1 MIERLS
7 DTIKIVLVVVV
18 LSFGFALKA
27 EETRLKGFF
36 DKFPAAVKK
45 EIEKDFSYN
54 LYQGA
59 DDVYNKRNSQRE
71 FYTNPGTTIPND
83 RNTLLKWAY
92 HLPPTCKQGDGTGCW
107 RLVYQQYKRNPLP
120 INPI

>member
-36 DKFPAAVKK
+36 DKFPTAVKK
-45 EIEKDFSYN
+45 EIEKTMA
-54 LYQGA
+54 YQKKEWGEA
-59 DDVYNKRNSQRE
+59 KEQGQALWESMAKFFEYLLPDEDKVWE
-71 FYTNPGTTIPND
+71 EVDETIEG
-83 RNTLLKWAY
+83 KE
-92 HLPPTCKQGDGTGCW
+92 
-107 RLVYQQYKRNPLP
+107 
-120 INPI
+120 

>member
-36 DKFPAAVKK
+36 DKFPTVFKE
-45 EIEKDFSYN
+45 EIEKTKE
-54 LYQGA
+54 YQKKEWDEVKEQGKA
-59 DDVYNKRNSQRE
+59 LRE
-71 FYTNPGTTIPND
+71 SVAKFFEHLLPDEDEEWEEVDETIEG
-83 RNTLLKWAY
+83 KE
-92 HLPPTCKQGDGTGCW
+92 
-107 RLVYQQYKRNPLP
+107 
-120 INPI
+120 

>member
-36 DKFPAAVKK
+36 DKFPETIKE
-45 EIEKDFSYN
+45 EIEKTKE
-54 LYQGA
+54 YQKKEWGEA
-59 DDVYNKRNSQRE
+59 KEQGHALWESVAKFFGHLLPDENKE
-71 FYTNPGTTIPND
+71 WEGVDETIE
-83 RNTLLKWAY
+83 RKE
-92 HLPPTCKQGDGTGCW
+92 
-107 RLVYQQYKRNPLP
+107 
-120 INPI
+120 